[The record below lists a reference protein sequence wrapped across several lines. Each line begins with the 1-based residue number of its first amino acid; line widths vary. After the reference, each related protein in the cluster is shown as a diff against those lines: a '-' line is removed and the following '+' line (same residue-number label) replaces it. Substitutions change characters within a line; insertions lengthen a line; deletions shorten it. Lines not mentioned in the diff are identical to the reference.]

1 MEPRSVVEEGNM
13 QEKVPLMADEEGYA
27 VKTRSRFHSSG
38 IKAAFMA
45 VGILLILAAFNVHD
59 LISLRTLRLP
69 GCFKGQSWLVPT
81 MLFRATDD

>member
-1 MEPRSVVEEGNM
+1 MEPRSVVEEGFSI
-13 QEKVPLMADEEGYA
+13 QEKVPLMADEEGHA

-59 LISLRTLRLP
+59 LISLRPLRLP
-69 GCFKGQSWLVPT
+69 GCFKGQFIAGAVDTAKSN
-81 MLFRATDD
+81 